1 MLPDPFLVPVHPGGA
16 EPDLCLACLSV
27 WCHLSG
33 GHVASL
39 PRSFILLPR
48 NPVIPGQLLL
58 MRRGN
63 EQRFSW
69 GGGEE
74 RTEIIGSLKLEKM
87 EICFQ
92 GNRMG
97 MK

>member
-1 MLPDPFLVPVHPGGA
+1 MAFCCHAPF
-16 EPDLCLACLSV
+16 
-27 WCHLSG
+27 
-33 GHVASL
+33 
-39 PRSFILLPR
+39 FILLPR

-74 RTEIIGSLKLEKM
+74 RTEIIGSVEFGGDGDLLSG
-87 EICFQ
+87 EIGWGCNKGKVWDGCGIRRFGIGEGAAWKKQ
-92 GNRMG
+92 RIWEP
-97 MK
+97 